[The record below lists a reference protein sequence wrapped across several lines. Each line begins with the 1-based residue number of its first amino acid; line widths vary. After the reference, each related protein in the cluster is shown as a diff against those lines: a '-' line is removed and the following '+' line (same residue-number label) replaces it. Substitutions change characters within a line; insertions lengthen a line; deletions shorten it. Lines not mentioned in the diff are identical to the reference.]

1 MPRYRGQCPP
11 TSIKYLL
18 ECYFKNTGF
27 SILMIFAA
35 TFARLVMSA
44 LRVLRP
50 NVVAIDAVDDC
61 AVAASG
67 VLYVGARYTW
77 ICGAQG

>member
-1 MPRYRGQCPP
+1 
-11 TSIKYLL
+11 
-18 ECYFKNTGF
+18 
-27 SILMIFAA
+27 
-35 TFARLVMSA
+35 
-44 LRVLRP
+44 VLRP